1 MLVCVCFVDV
11 RIFVRCREK
20 QFPYGLWRALRQ
32 WGANQPVKCYFSK
45 QSSHCCTLTI
55 THTSTRMYTYTCW
68 PWCFQVNG
76 FVLCVRCVTGVR
88 DWFVEDLAQVW
99 LTRLI
104 YLMLIKTRHG
114 HVISSFSYLCH
125 MINRLFFIFI
135 CYMEKMYG
143 WVLTLHVHLVPLYC
157 PSYYFKLKRTL
168 LRD

>member
-1 MLVCVCFVDV
+1 MLFLQTIKSLLYLNHHTHKHTDVHIHLLAMMFSGQRVCAVC
-11 RIFVRCREK
+11 
-20 QFPYGLWRALRQ
+20 A
-32 WGANQPVKCYFSK
+32 
-45 QSSHCCTLTI
+45 
-55 THTSTRMYTYTCW
+55 
-68 PWCFQVNG
+68 
-76 FVLCVRCVTGVR
+76 RCVTGVR

-143 WVLTLHVHLVPLYC
+143 
-157 PSYYFKLKRTL
+157 
-168 LRD
+168 